1 MMVSI
6 ESLNTVLRDLEPV
19 RNISDFGR
27 ALLDRGVCMPRIP
40 GKRISRQGAA
50 LLGGRWLRLMERA
63 GLATDGP
70 SGWRAIVQSGEL
82 MPDRAET
89 R

>member
-1 MMVSI
+1 MVSI
-6 ESLNTVLRDLEPV
+6 ESLHGVLRDLEPV
-19 RNISDFGR
+19 RNISDFGP
-27 ALLDRGVCMPRIP
+27 ALLDRGVCTPRVP

-50 LLGGRWLRLMERA
+50 LLGGRWLRLLERA

-70 SGWRAIVQSGEL
+70 SGWRTIAPSGEL
-82 MPDRAET
+82 MPDRAES